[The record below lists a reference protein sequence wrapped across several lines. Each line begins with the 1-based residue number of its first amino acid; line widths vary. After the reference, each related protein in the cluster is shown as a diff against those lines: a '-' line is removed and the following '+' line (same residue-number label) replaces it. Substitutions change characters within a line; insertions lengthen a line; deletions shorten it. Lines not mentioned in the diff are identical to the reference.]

1 MNEMIIDVFFP
12 PSPSPSVQL
21 DPRFRRK
28 IVPPIN
34 REIIGTYAGIISAI
48 FHARCVEV
56 SLLDVVKS
64 SYLYTNNSV
73 PRIYRRHAL
82 HSPYL
87 SGAHTRGPHVNAR
100 RMGEKSWWMEPF
112 LPRRVRRI
120 RVMQPPPPPR
130 LLSGI
135 ATYGQTRSLHAPPFF
150 SDNLHTRCSDK

>member
-1 MNEMIIDVFFP
+1 MNEMIIDVFSP
-12 PSPSPSVQL
+12 PSPPPSAQL

-100 RMGEKSWWMEPF
+100 RMGGEKLVDGAFPPSACAPYTRYATPSPSPATIWDRYLWPDTISPRSTIF
-112 LPRRVRRI
+112 LR
-120 RVMQPPPPPR
+120 
-130 LLSGI
+130 
-135 ATYGQTRSLHAPPFF
+135 
-150 SDNLHTRCSDK
+150 